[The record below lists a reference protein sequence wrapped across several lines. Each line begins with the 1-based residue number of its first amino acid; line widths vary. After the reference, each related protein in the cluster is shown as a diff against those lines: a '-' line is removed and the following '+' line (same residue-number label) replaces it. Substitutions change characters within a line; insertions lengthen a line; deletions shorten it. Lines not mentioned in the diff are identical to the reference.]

1 MYFCDD
7 VDLMVWEPGIFGA
20 SGFAHQALVKNA
32 AGTLAGTALSM
43 EVGVLGAVA
52 PGMVAMVEGSGLA
65 QLWEVTAVADASH
78 ATVSSL
84 RGRADEG
91 AVPGLV
97 SGAVTATVV
106 SFRPQIAAIGD
117 ELLGLIGVAS
127 GRGEA
132 GETVEQ
138 ARGFRMACVF
148 GVLAA
153 VFRVLAAA
161 EGASAVEA
169 AKRDYYERRYADVR
183 RGVRGVVEGKCR
195 RGSVGRLM
203 RA

>member
-20 SGFAHQALVKNA
+20 SSFGHQALVKNA

-43 EVGVLGAVA
+43 EAGVLGAVV
-52 PGMVAMVEGSGLA
+52 PGMVMMVEGSGLA
-65 QLWEVTAVADASH
+65 QLLEVTAVADASH
-78 ATVSSL
+78 VTVSSL

-97 SGAVTATVV
+97 SGAVTVTVV

-117 ELLGLIGVAS
+117 ELLALIGVAS

-132 GETVEQ
+132 GETVEE

-161 EGASAVEA
+161 EGAGAVEG
-169 AKRDYYERRYADVR
+169 AKRDYYERTYADVR
-183 RGVRGVVEGKCR
+183 RGVRGVVDGRCR
-195 RGSVGRLM
+195 RGSGSRLV
-203 RA
+203 RN